1 MAKIHR
7 AGMVKVTTSNTDD
20 AESLWPGKR
29 GTMPI
34 TRPVQWV
41 PMDEEPEPERPPA
54 NVLGKRKAALER
66 GVAMKKHGLSLA
78 EPPPE
83 LVNEIVPARRLQW
96 ILEETIKAARKKI
109 SVIDATRIN
118 AICEHTARVAMIAKL
133 IRDNYKSLSPA
144 QYSYEL
150 EAIGKAVTQRES
162 LVVKLFDGLDLNES
176 QGDQLSAAIRSVDD
190 NATTPDKPYEE
201 PEGIESSMD

>member
-1 MAKIHR
+1 MDKIHR
-7 AGMVKVTTSNTDD
+7 AGMEKVTTQNADD
-20 AESLWPGKR
+20 AELRWPGKR

-41 PMDEEPEPERPPA
+41 PLEPEPEPERPPE
-54 NVLGKRKAALER
+54 NVLKLRKAALER
-66 GVAMKKHGLSLA
+66 GAAMEKNGLSLA

-83 LVNEIVPARRLQW
+83 LVNEIVPARKLQW
-96 ILEETIKAARKKI
+96 ILEATIKEARKKI

-118 AICEHTARVAMIAKL
+118 AICEHTARVAMIARL
-133 IRDNYKSLSPA
+133 IRDNYKSLSPS
-144 QYSYEL
+144 QYATQL

-162 LVVKLFDGLDLNES
+162 LIGRLFEGLDLNES

-201 PEGIESSMD
+201 LDDE